1 MSLASLAIT
10 FANNLLPILLISAGG
25 FFLGRAT
32 QIDPRPIGRVVFYLL
47 SPALVFN
54 LLLNNRLPLGE
65 AGLTLLLAA
74 LVVAGMGSITLA
86 LSRLLRFDRRTT
98 IAAMLAAMF
107 ANTGNYGLPL
117 IAFAFGDATLAHASL
132 YFVATSI
139 LFNSVGVLIAS
150 LGHLDL
156 RAALLGLLKVPVLYA
171 VIIALSLSQAHIS
184 LPLPLERVLSQL
196 ASGAIPVMIILLGLE
211 LSKVKWSGNLRNI
224 GVVAGIRLLAG
235 PLVGFGL
242 AAAFGLPDPAR
253 QSLIIDAAMPSAV
266 NNTVLAN
273 EYKLDTSFITAVI
286 FIGTV
291 LSPLTLTPLLVFLG
305 N

>member
-1 MSLASLAIT
+1 MGRIT
-10 FANNLLPILLISAGG
+10 PIDS
-25 FFLGRAT
+25 RA
-32 QIDPRPIGRVVFYLL
+32 IGRVVFYLF

-54 LLLNNRLPLGE
+54 LLINNRLPLGE

-74 LVVAGMGSITLA
+74 LVVAIMGLITLVA
-86 LSRLLRFDRRTT
+86 SRLLKFDRRTT
-98 IAAMLAAMF
+98 IVALLATMF

-156 RAALLGLLKVPVLYA
+156 RAALLGLLRVPVLYA
-171 VIIALSLSQAHIS
+171 VIIALTLSQMQVK
-184 LPLPLERVLSQL
+184 LPLPLERTLSQM
-196 ASGAIPVMIILLGLE
+196 ASGAIPLMIILLGLE

-224 GVVAGIRLLAG
+224 GIVAGIRLLAG

-242 AAAFGLPDPAR
+242 ADAFGLANPAR

-266 NNTVLAN
+266 NSTVLAN

-286 FIGTV
+286 FFGTL

>member
-1 MSLASLAIT
+1 MPLTSLATT

-25 FFLGRAT
+25 FLMGRIT
-32 QIDPRPIGRVVFYLL
+32 PIDSRAIGRVVFYLF

-54 LLLNNRLPLGE
+54 LLINNRLPLGE

-74 LVVAGMGSITLA
+74 LVVAIMGLITLVA
-86 LSRLLRFDRRTT
+86 SRLLKFDRRTT
-98 IAAMLAAMF
+98 IVALLATMF

-156 RAALLGLLKVPVLYA
+156 RAALLGLLRVPVLYA
-171 VIIALSLSQAHIS
+171 VIIALTLSQMQVK
-184 LPLPLERVLSQL
+184 LPLPLERTLSQM
-196 ASGAIPVMIILLGLE
+196 ASGAIPLMIILLGLE

-224 GVVAGIRLLAG
+224 GIVAGIRLLAG

-242 AAAFGLPDPAR
+242 ADAFGLANPAR

-266 NNTVLAN
+266 NSTVLAN

-286 FIGTV
+286 FFGTL

>member
-1 MSLASLAIT
+1 MALDNLAIT
-10 FANNLLPILLISAGG
+10 FVNNLLPIMLISAGG
-25 FFLGRAT
+25 FFIGRTGA
-32 QIDPRPIGRVVFYLL
+32 IDSRTLGRVVFYLF

-54 LLLNNRLPLGE
+54 LLIHNRLPLSE

-74 LVVAGMGSITLA
+74 LVAAIMGGITLIV
-86 LSRLLRFDRRTT
+86 SRLLRFDRRTT
-98 IAAMLAAMF
+98 IAALLAAMF

-117 IAFAFGDATLAHASL
+117 IAFAFGNDSLAHAGL

-139 LFNSVGVLIAS
+139 LFNSAGVLIAS

-156 RAALLGLLKVPVLYA
+156 RSALLGLLKVPVLYA
-171 VIIALSLSQAHIS
+171 VLIALPLSQMDIT
-184 LPLPLERVLSQL
+184 LPLALTRTLDQA
-196 ASGAIPVMIILLGLE
+196 ASGAIPLMLILLGLE
-211 LSKVKWSGNLRNI
+211 LSKVKWTANMHAI
-224 GVVAGIRLLAG
+224 GIVAGIRLLAG
-235 PLVGFGL
+235 PLVGFAL
-242 AAAFGLPDPAR
+242 AAAFGLTSPAR

-273 EYKLDTSFITAVI
+273 EYKLDTAFVTAVV
-286 FIGTV
+286 FIGTL